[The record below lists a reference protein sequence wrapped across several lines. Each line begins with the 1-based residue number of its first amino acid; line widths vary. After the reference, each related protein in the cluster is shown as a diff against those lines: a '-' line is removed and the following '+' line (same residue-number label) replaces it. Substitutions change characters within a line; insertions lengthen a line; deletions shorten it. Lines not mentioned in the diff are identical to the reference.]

1 MTIKANITSMGES
14 IFSVLSKAANRIAT
28 GYVIRTVN
36 EALSY
41 WLTWI
46 HARCVV
52 VKEHFTARLAVRK

>member
-14 IFSVLSKAANRIAT
+14 IFSVPSEAANRIAT

-36 EALSY
+36 EAFSH

-46 HARCVV
+46 HA
-52 VKEHFTARLAVRK
+52 

>member
-36 EALSY
+36 EALSH
-41 WLTWI
+41 WLTWS
-46 HARCVV
+46 HA
-52 VKEHFTARLAVRK
+52 